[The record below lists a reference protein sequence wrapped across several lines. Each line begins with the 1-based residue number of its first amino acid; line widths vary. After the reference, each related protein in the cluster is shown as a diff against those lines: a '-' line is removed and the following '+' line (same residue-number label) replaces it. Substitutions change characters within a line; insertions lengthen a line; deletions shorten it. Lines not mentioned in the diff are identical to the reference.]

1 MKKVI
6 IQHEQR
12 THAGS
17 ETGMGIAIAPN
28 TIGVKE
34 YQAVGRSR
42 LNGDEVS
49 LGKSCS
55 IKPSQSR

>member
-1 MKKVI
+1 MSRKA
-6 IQHEQR
+6 
-12 THAGS
+12 HAGLK
-17 ETGMGIAIAPN
+17 TVMGVAIAPN

-55 IKPSQSR
+55 IKPSQSS